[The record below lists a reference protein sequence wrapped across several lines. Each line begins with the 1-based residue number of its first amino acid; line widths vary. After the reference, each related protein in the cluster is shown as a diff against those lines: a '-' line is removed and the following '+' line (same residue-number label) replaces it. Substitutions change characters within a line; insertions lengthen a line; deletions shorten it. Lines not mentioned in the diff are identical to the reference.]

1 MCGRFTLDIDER
13 FYPRFK
19 LERVIFDFPPN
30 FNVAP
35 GQSTPIIIKEEER
48 GIKMMNWG
56 FLPPWAKDVTD
67 KFRPINAKVET
78 IDQKNTFKSALLKQR
93 CIIPANGFY
102 EWEKT
107 QEGKQ
112 PWYFYPK
119 DDNYFAFAGIF
130 SIWKGHGEND
140 PFYSYTILT
149 RQANALVNRVHERMP
164 LILTQMQEDIW
175 LDKGNVSNAL
185 ELVRAEQ
192 EIDISLHKVA
202 PLVNSPQNNFPDL
215 IKSI

>member
-19 LERVIFDFPPN
+19 LDRVILDFPASYN
-30 FNVAP
+30 ISP
-35 GQSTPIIIKEEER
+35 GQSTPIIIKEEKR
-48 GIKMMNWG
+48 DIKLMNWG
-56 FLPPWAKDVTD
+56 FLPPWAKDITD

-107 QEGKQ
+107 ENVKQ
-112 PWYFYPK
+112 PWYFKPK
-119 DDNYFAFAGIF
+119 NDNYFSFAGIF
-130 SIWKGHGEND
+130 SIWKGHGDDD

-164 LILTQMQEDIW
+164 LILNPVQEEVWLTNDNISEALDI
-175 LDKGNVSNAL
+175 
-185 ELVRAEQ
+185 VREDQ
-192 EIDISLHKVA
+192 DIDITLHKVA
-202 PLVNSPQNNFPDL
+202 SLVNSPSNNFPEL
-215 IKSI
+215 IKPI